1 MDGDHEVQY
10 CLSTADRRAA
20 IFAHFYRCIKWV
32 PAELTCG
39 PPRLRCAV
47 ELTADPWLRCS
58 SHWRRLIRFLAF
70 KIQ

>member
-47 ELTADPWLRCS
+47 ELTADPWL
-58 SHWRRLIRFLAF
+58 
-70 KIQ
+70 